1 MEPDQLLSLG
11 LIAGGLLA
19 GGLALRLSLR
29 HRKSP
34 AERERERCLRINAIG
49 RICDGTI
56 LEVTDLEQSG
66 RSLRILHYRYSVS
79 GVTYSAAQDVSALLH
94 MVGTETSSEGVPASV
109 KYDPQNPLN
118 SIVVCEL
125 WTGLP

>member
-19 GGLALRLSLR
+19 GGLALGLSR
-29 HRKSP
+29 RYRKSP

-66 RSLRILHYRYSVS
+66 RSLRLLHYHYSVS
-79 GVTYSAAQDVSALLH
+79 GVTYSAAQDISVLLH
-94 MVGTETSSEGVPASV
+94 MIGTETCSEGVPAIV
-109 KYDPQNPLN
+109 KYDPQNPPN